1 MKDAKF
7 FRKVCDVMES
17 EVRGRWAS
25 VQNIP
30 KKDPA
35 FNPVILGNALWEWRE
50 AACVHS
56 QGLCLPAPCLE
67 IRNIS
72 LPLTQ
77 SP

>member
-7 FRKVCDVMES
+7 FREVRDVMES
-17 EVRGRWAS
+17 KVRGRQAS

-30 KKDPA
+30 ERDPA
-35 FNPVILGNALWEWRE
+35 FNPVILDNALWEWRE
-50 AACVHS
+50 AACAHS